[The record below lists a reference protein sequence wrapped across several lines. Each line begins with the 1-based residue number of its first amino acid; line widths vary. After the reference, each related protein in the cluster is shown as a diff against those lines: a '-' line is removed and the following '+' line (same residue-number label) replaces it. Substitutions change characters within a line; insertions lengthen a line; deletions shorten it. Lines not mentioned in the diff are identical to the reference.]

1 MERIGKLAD
10 LRSRV
15 RIRGHNPR
23 FAMVRTSYSP
33 TAERRDMITNS
44 RGLSVVVT

>member
-10 LRSRV
+10 LRSR
-15 RIRGHNPR
+15 
-23 FAMVRTSYSP
+23 YSP